1 MDKIYFEI
9 FKSSKENLPFQLQ
22 LLHHMQGSLN
32 WHDIPEFLY
41 CLEGDGYVT
50 IDAENINFTPGSLV
64 IVNSNNV
71 HATFSNS
78 GLMKYYCLKINR
90 AFFKENGI
98 DIDNLQFE
106 ETLADNQVKKLIKEI
121 FEIYF
126 EQSGNPKYILMLKL
140 KVLEFLY
147 YLWENCTVS
156 TDDKKHISDKSHRVI
171 LEAVKYINENYFKKL
186 SLELLSDHFG
196 YSKYHFA
203 RMFKKYTGKTVTE
216 HINIL
221 RCEKAAV
228 MLASTNSTIAGISCE
243 CGFDG
248 QSYFTEIFR
257 KNYGITPSE
266 YRKSLK
272 WDV

>member
-9 FKSSKENLPFQLQ
+9 FKSSKENLPFRLQFIQLK
-22 LLHHMQGSLN
+22 QGSLN

-41 CLEGDGYVT
+41 CLEGNGFVNIDGK
-50 IDAENINFTPGSLV
+50 NIPFTPGTFV
-64 IVNSNNV
+64 IVNSDKV
-71 HATFSNS
+71 HATYASD
-78 GLMKYYCLKINR
+78 GMITHYCLKINR

-98 DIDNLQFE
+98 DIDSLQFD
-106 ETLADNQVKKLIKEI
+106 ETPDDNRARELIKDI

-126 EQSGNPKYILMLKL
+126 NRSEDPKYVLMLKL
-140 KVLEFLY
+140 KILEFLY
-147 YLWENCTVS
+147 HLWENCTVDEENEKQIAGK
-156 TDDKKHISDKSHRVI
+156 THRVI
-171 LEAVKYINENYFKKL
+171 LEAVKYINENYYEKL
-186 SLELLSDHFG
+186 SLEQLSDYFG

-228 MLASTNSTIAGISCE
+228 MLAGSNATIAGISSE

-257 KNYGITPSE
+257 KNYGLTPTE
-266 YRKSLK
+266 YRKSLR
-272 WDV
+272 

>member
-9 FKSSKENLPFQLQ
+9 FKSSKENLPFRLQ
-22 LLHHMQGSLN
+22 LLHHIQGSLN

-50 IDAENINFTPGSLV
+50 IDAENIPFVPDSFV
-64 IVNSNNV
+64 IVNSNKV
-71 HATFSNS
+71 HATFSNR

-90 AFFKENGI
+90 QFFKENGM
-98 DIDNLQFE
+98 DIDSLQF
-106 ETLADNQVKKLIKEI
+106 TQTPSDTRGKSLIKEI

-126 EQSGNPKYILMLKL
+126 NEDENPKYTLMLKL
-140 KVLEFLY
+140 KVMEFLY
-147 YLWENCTVS
+147 YLWESCTVS
-156 TDDKKHISDKSHRVI
+156 ADGRNQLTDKSHKVI
-171 LEAVKYINENYFKKL
+171 LEAVKYINDNYSAKL
-186 SLELLSDHFG
+186 SLEQLADHFG

-203 RMFKKYTGKTVTE
+203 RMFKRYTGKTVTE

-221 RCEKAAV
+221 RCEKASV
-228 MLASTNSTIAGISCE
+228 MLAGTNSTIADISSE

-257 KNYGITPSE
+257 KNYGITPTE

-272 WDV
+272 KGI